1 MEEKNIGKN
10 EELNIPD
17 PDLPPVKEDF
27 KKTFPWRIFKIMA
40 EFIEGF
46 EFISG
51 LKKKSVTVFGAT
63 RFPED
68 DPEYQ
73 KARKLGQLLAE
84 KGYSVISG
92 GGPGIMEASNRGAAE
107 AGGESVGINIQ
118 LPDGQRTNKYV
129 NKSTGFHY
137 FFTRK
142 VMMSFTSSVYV
153 FFPGGYGTLD
163 EFFEMTMLLQT
174 QKLSHPVIIVAV
186 GKDYWQPLFDWFKTE
201 LYEKRKAIDE
211 SDLRLFELVD
221 TAEEA
226 VEYIIKN
233 DKNEY

>member
-1 MEEKNIGKN
+1 MGKKKK
-10 EELNIPD
+10 EIKILD
-17 PDLPPVKEDF
+17 PDLSLLKEDF

-51 LKKKSVTVFGAT
+51 IKGKSVTVFGAT

-68 DPEYQ
+68 DPEYR
-73 KARKLGQLLAE
+73 KARKLGELLSK
-84 KGYSVISG
+84 KGYSVVSG
-92 GGPGIMEASNRGAAE
+92 GGPGIMEAANRGATE

-118 LPDGQRTNKYV
+118 LPDKQKENKYV
-129 NKSTGFHY
+129 NKSVEFRY

-142 VMMSFTSSVYV
+142 VMMSFVSSVYV

-174 QKLSHPVIIVAV
+174 KKLSHPVIIVAV
-186 GKDYWQPLFDWFKTE
+186 GKDYWQPLFDWFRTE
-201 LYEKRKAIDE
+201 LYEKRNAISKE
-211 SDLRLFELVD
+211 DLNLFKLVD

-233 DKNEY
+233 DKK

>member
-1 MEEKNIGKN
+1 MDKKKKEIKI
-10 EELNIPD
+10 LD
-17 PDLPPVKEDF
+17 PDLSLLKEDF

-46 EFISG
+46 EFISE

-63 RFPED
+63 RLLED
-68 DPEYQ
+68 DPEYR
-73 KARKLGQLLAE
+73 KARKLGELLSK
-84 KGYSVISG
+84 KGYSVVSG
-92 GGPGIMEASNRGAAE
+92 GGPGIMEAANRGAAE

-118 LPDGQRTNKYV
+118 LPDKQKENKYV
-129 NKSTGFHY
+129 NKSVEFRY
-137 FFTRK
+137 FFIRK
-142 VMMSFTSSVYV
+142 VMMSFVSSVYV

-174 QKLSHPVIIVAV
+174 KKLSHPVIIVAV
-186 GKDYWQPLFDWFKTE
+186 GKDYWQPLFDWFRTE
-201 LYEKRKAIDE
+201 LYEKRNAISKE
-211 SDLRLFELVD
+211 DLNLFKLVD

-233 DKNEY
+233 DKK